1 MVLQMSKPQNLSQV
15 RRSLLELL
23 KSCGLPWN
31 LTSRHILTA
40 LLNLGL
46 NPVLQYGLSCDLA
59 CSQVGLPGASV
70 NDECDLPIPNPHL
83 PTFILKYS
91 SDKHEVRYFRAI

>member
-1 MVLQMSKPQNLSQV
+1 MFALSQV

-23 KSCGLPWN
+23 KSCGLPWK

-70 NDECDLPIPNPHL
+70 KDDCDNNLPA
-83 PTFILKYS
+83 FYLKYS
-91 SDKHEVRYFRAI
+91 ADKYEVWCRDFQATSLNLFR

>member
-1 MVLQMSKPQNLSQV
+1 MFSQV

-23 KSCGLPWN
+23 KSCGLPWK

-46 NPVLQYGLSCDLA
+46 NPVMQYGLGYDLA
-59 CSQVGLPGASV
+59 CSHVLPQNESDNNLQAFYLKAS
-70 NDECDLPIPNPHL
+70 
-83 PTFILKYS
+83 
-91 SDKHEVRYFRAI
+91 KHKVRQNIVKL